1 MAKLIGLTII
11 AVLAVL
17 VVVMVPRCNKDF
29 ESDTNKETFKTSLT
43 AAEQGDKDKQYH
55 LGGMY
60 YGGVGVEQD
69 IKEAFKWFRKAAEQ
83 GLATAQYNTASI
95 YESGAGVVIDL
106 NEAFHWYLKAAEQ
119 EMVAAQLKVGMMY
132 NKGDGVEQDDT
143 AAYMWLGLS
152 AATGEKSA
160 VENLDIITKRM
171 TTAQLARGRQLVGE
185 WKAKHKK

>member
-1 MAKLIGLTII
+1 MKSIFYTVIFSFLLMACSEKQD
-11 AVLAVL
+11 VY
-17 VVVMVPRCNKDF
+17 
-29 ESDTNKETFKTSLT
+29 TNKETFKATLT

-69 IKEAFKWFRKAAEQ
+69 VKEALKWFRKAAEQ
-83 GLATAQYNTASI
+83 GLATAQYNTASM
-95 YESGAGVVIDL
+95 YESGTGVVIDL
-106 NEAFHWYLKAAEQ
+106 NEAFDWYLKAAEQ

-160 VENLDIITKRM
+160 VENLEIITKRM
-171 TTAQLARGRQLVGE
+171 TPAQLARGRQLVGE